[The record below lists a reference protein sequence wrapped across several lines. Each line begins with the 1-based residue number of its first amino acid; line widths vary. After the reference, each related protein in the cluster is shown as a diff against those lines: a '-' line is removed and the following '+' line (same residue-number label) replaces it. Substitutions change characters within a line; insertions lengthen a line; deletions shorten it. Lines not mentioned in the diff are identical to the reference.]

1 MRNGNSHYH
10 KQRISHWIYEI
21 LIEIWTTLTY
31 LDFAR
36 SFFSAWKQI
45 CFCSGMY
52 KTFIWIPRNS
62 LGRDKKKWK
71 GEKLMT
77 SPIRHSTFLFRVIFY
92 QSSNISALFF
102 VFLSSYLALSVIY
115 KNLSRFFCWLEGKGV
130 VEVHHIPQ
138 GTFSKEFFHPVKITF
153 CILSCRQNYWHL
165 TA

>member
-62 LGRDKKKWK
+62 LERDKKK
-71 GEKLMT
+71 
-77 SPIRHSTFLFRVIFY
+77 V
-92 QSSNISALFF
+92 
-102 VFLSSYLALSVIY
+102 
-115 KNLSRFFCWLEGKGV
+115 EGR
-130 VEVHHIPQ
+130 EVDD
-138 GTFSKEFFHPVKITF
+138 
-153 CILSCRQNYWHL
+153 
-165 TA
+165 

>member
-62 LGRDKKKWK
+62 LERDKKSGRERSWW
-71 GEKLMT
+71 LVQLDT
-77 SPIRHSTFLFRVIFY
+77 RHSFSELSFTNHRIF
-92 QSSNISALFF
+92 QRC
-102 VFLSSYLALSVIY
+102 FLSSCLLTSLSVIY

-153 CILSCRQNYWHL
+153 CILGCRQNYWHL